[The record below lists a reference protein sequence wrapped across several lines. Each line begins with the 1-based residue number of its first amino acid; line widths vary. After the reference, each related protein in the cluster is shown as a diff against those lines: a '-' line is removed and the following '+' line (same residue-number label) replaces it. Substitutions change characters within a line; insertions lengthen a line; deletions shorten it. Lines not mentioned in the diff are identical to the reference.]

1 MLLALQ
7 FMLSIDSHHHVKVI
21 VHYEN
26 SYSTENLPMSCL
38 NHLVAFAIHSFVPTI
53 NINFNQG
60 QLRVFFWVMLQMPK
74 AISVLIPNPTNSTL
88 HVMSTLLSLSSPLT
102 KILIPSLSNLC
113 HLLGFKQ
120 IFFFFH
126 ECPLLPIFGS
136 GPTSPSIL
144 GPILSSSPQI
154 SPFLPFESIIS
165 NTESVTSTTIVP
177 DPSPSQP
184 MHSNPPPPVAPQTS
198 QHPMQTHAK
207 FGIFKPKR
215 AHNTTT
221 VDYLK
226 TKPPNFKITLQYPQW
241 HEAMTSEFQALQRQ
255 ATWTL
260 VPPSQTH
267 NLVGCPWV
275 YKLK

>member
-21 VHYEN
+21 VHHGN

-38 NHLVAFAIHSFVPTI
+38 NHLVSFAIHFFITTI

-60 QLRVFFWVMLQMPK
+60 LLSVFFWVMLQMPK

-88 HVMSTLLSLSSPLT
+88 HVISTLLSLSFPST

-120 IFFFFH
+120 IFF
-126 ECPLLPIFGS
+126 GS

-144 GPILSSSPQI
+144 GPIPSSSPQI
-154 SPFLPFESIIS
+154 SPSLPFESIIS
-165 NTESVTSTTIVP
+165 NKESVTSTTIVP
-177 DPSPSQP
+177 NPSPSQP

-198 QHPMQTHAK
+198 
-207 FGIFKPKR
+207 
-215 AHNTTT
+215 
-221 VDYLK
+221 
-226 TKPPNFKITLQYPQW
+226 
-241 HEAMTSEFQALQRQ
+241 
-255 ATWTL
+255 
-260 VPPSQTH
+260 
-267 NLVGCPWV
+267 
-275 YKLK
+275 